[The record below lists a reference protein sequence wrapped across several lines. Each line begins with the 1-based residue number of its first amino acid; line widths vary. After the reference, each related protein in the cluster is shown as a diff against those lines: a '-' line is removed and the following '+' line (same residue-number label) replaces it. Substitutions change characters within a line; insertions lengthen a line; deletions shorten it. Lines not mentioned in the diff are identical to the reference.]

1 MTHAIQALQ
10 TLQALVMREAR
21 LLDEGK
27 LDDWLALYADD
38 ATYWLPIDENA
49 DPLKDSSI
57 IYDNR
62 LRLEM
67 RVEQI
72 MRQQRVAQ
80 NPASGTLHMVSNLEI
95 REDAADRATATFA
108 LLVVEVRSGDWRQ
121 TGLGDTRLYPGR
133 CTMTFARTGDDW
145 RISAKTLVLLNRHQ
159 PLIGLSFLL

>member
-1 MTHAIQALQ
+1 MSNAIQS
-10 TLQALVMREAR
+10 LVLREAQ

-27 LDDWLALYADD
+27 LDDWLALYAED

-49 DPLKDSSI
+49 DPMQDSSI

-62 LRLEM
+62 MRLEM

-72 MRQQRVAQ
+72 MRQARVAQ
-80 NPASGTLHMVSNLEI
+80 SPASSTLHMVSNLDIDE
-95 REDAADRATATFA
+95 EGADRARATFA

-121 TGLGDTRLYPGR
+121 TGLGETRLFPGR
-133 CTMTFARTGDDW
+133 CTMSFTRVGDDW
-145 RISAKTLVLLNRHQ
+145 KITDKTFVLLNRKQ